1 MATTYITLR
10 DDYNAR
16 TIRLCSDLFKLTQHQ
31 NFKHLADLVQND
43 IDTHQPALI
52 LWKHIDQMKPEHI
65 QNVLEGNR
73 SFFESDSFSDERV
86 GSLVGEFRSVWNKL
100 SVQNQQ
106 AVFTKL
112 QNIFR
117 IAERIRNEFYED
129 IVGEAVM

>member
-1 MATTYITLR
+1 MTSTYISLR
-10 DDYNAR
+10 DDYNTR

-31 NFKHLADLVQND
+31 NFKRLADLMQND
-43 IDTHQPALI
+43 MDAQQPVLV

-73 SFFESDSFSDERV
+73 SFFESDSFNDERA
-86 GSLVGEFRSVWNKL
+86 GSLVGEFQSVWHKL
-100 SVQNQQ
+100 STQNQQ

-117 IAERIRNEFYED
+117 IAERIRNEFYEEL
-129 IVGEAVM
+129 VGEAVM